1 MNTNFKKVDFNS
13 SLENLYIVEK
23 FVENICDTYNIFNSY
38 YGNILVSVTEAVKN
52 AIIHGNKN
60 NKNKKVTLSFEA
72 NEKGLTFI
80 VEDEGNGF
88 NFKNLPNPLK
98 DENPENCGKGLFL
111 VKTLADE
118 VTFNNEGRS
127 VEISFKI
134 TSINY
139 EIAIDRISKLLT
151 YYKEKNTIS
160 IDINKP
166 KN

>member
-1 MNTNFKKVDFNS
+1 MSTNFKKVDFNS

-60 NKNKKVTLSFEA
+60 NKNKKVILSFEA
-72 NEKGLTFI
+72 NEKGLSFTI
-80 VEDEGNGF
+80 EDEGDGYNI
-88 NFKNLPNPLK
+88 NNIPNPLQ

-118 VTFNNEGRS
+118 VTFKNNGS
-127 VEISFKI
+127 SIEISFKI

-151 YYKEKNTIS
+151 YYKEKNSIP
-160 IDINKP
+160 IDINKS